1 MDIIS
6 SCLIC
11 DTVVLLQEPL
21 TPVPAHRGPG
31 PGPVVN
37 SVTTTT
43 TGSQSPPSITPIHI
57 HQVSDNSLNSYE
69 CDSDNMWLNIP
80 EPFTKLELS
89 KT

>member
-1 MDIIS
+1 M
-6 SCLIC
+6 C
-11 DTVVLLQEPL
+11 LLQEPL

-43 TGSQSPPSITPIHI
+43 GSQSPPSITPIHI
-57 HQVSDNSLNSYE
+57 HQVSDNSLNIYE
-69 CDSDNMWLNIP
+69 CDSDYMWLNIP